1 VKFES
6 WFRELTGQH
15 PYPYQAVL
23 ATSPELPDLLSVP
36 TGAGKTAAVVLG
48 WLWRRRFA
56 AERSRVKTP
65 RRLVFCLPMRSLVEQ
80 TIRSAEGWLAAAKLD
95 QSVAVHALLGGAVD
109 ERWELTP
116 ADDAILVGT
125 QDMLLSRALGRG
137 YAMSRFRWPWHF
149 GLLNSD
155 CLWVMD
161 EVQLMG
167 PGLTTSAQLQGLRE
181 RLGTALPTRT
191 LWMSATLGA
200 GKLATVDLRD
210 RPLTRLDLSA
220 EDRANPALARRLAAR
235 KPLRASPLSVTKKA
249 SGSEARAREVLAA
262 HQPGSLTLVVV
273 NRVRRAQDLCLALRK
288 IAGAT
293 PVALLHSRFRPA
305 ERRPLQDEL
314 LATKPEARWT
324 GILVSTQAIE
334 AGVDISA
341 RVLFTELASW
351 SAMVQRFGRCNRE
364 GTIDDAAVRWI
375 DIADDLA
382 PPYTEAE
389 LALARSNLRG
399 LKDVGP
405 ASLAKLPQEPGV
417 PEPPALRRRDLL
429 DLFDT
434 EPDLAGHDID
444 ISRYIRASDEADV
457 QVAWRS
463 WPDDSDVAP
472 PEDSPAL
479 AAAELCRVR
488 IHALRDLLK
497 KGREPAYRWSSLERT
512 WERISPDRVNLIIP
526 GMTLLLPLRAGGYDP
541 VLGWTGDPADRPT
554 PIPSDAAANDDD
566 AADLLSYG
574 CADYVTLATHAQD
587 VAEELRI
594 LAAAIAGELPWAI
607 LERAARWH
615 DLGKV
620 HPVFQ
625 DMLTSRLPEGDPR
638 RDGGP
643 WAKSDGQ
650 RGGRHQ
656 RPGFRHELA
665 SALAYLAQHDDD
677 LGAYL
682 IAAHHGK
689 VRMSLR
695 SGPNEQA
702 PPGPPRRFARGV
714 WEGDPL
720 PGAELG
726 EGIHSQP
733 ITLCLDL
740 MAFGDHE
747 GSASWQTRTL
757 RLRDEHGVFRLALY
771 EALVRIAD
779 ILGTKRRTPQEATRA

>member
-1 VKFES
+1 VQFES
-6 WFRELTGQH
+6 WFRKLTGQS
-15 PYPYQAVL
+15 PYPYQALL

-56 AERSRVKTP
+56 AEPSRVKTP

-80 TIRSAEGWLAAAKLD
+80 TVRSAETWLTAAGLD
-95 QSVAVHALLGGAVD
+95 QHVAVHPLLGGAVD
-109 ERWELTP
+109 QRWELAP
-116 ADDAILVGT
+116 ADDAIIVGT

-181 RLGTALPTRT
+181 RLGTALPART

-200 GKLATVDLRD
+200 GKLATIDLRD
-210 RPLTRLDLSA
+210 RPLTRIDISA
-220 EDRANPALARRLAAR
+220 QDRANPALARRLAAR
-235 KPLRASPLSVTKKA
+235 KPLRASPLTVTKKA
-249 SGSEARAREVLAA
+249 SGSDTLAREVLAA
-262 HQPGSLTLVVV
+262 HKPGTLTLVVV

-288 IAGAT
+288 IAGDN

-305 ERRPLQDEL
+305 ERRPLQNEL
-314 LATKPEARWT
+314 LATRPEARWT

-375 DIADDLA
+375 DISDELA

-389 LALARSNLRG
+389 LALARANLRS

-405 ASLAKLPQEPGV
+405 TLLAKLPQEPGV

-444 ISRYIRASDEADV
+444 ISRYIRASDDADV

-463 WPDDSDVAP
+463 WPDDTTTAP
-472 PEDSPAL
+472 PADSPAL

-488 IHALRDLLK
+488 IHALRDFLK
-497 KGREPAYRWSSLERT
+497 KSRDPAYRWSSLERV
-512 WERISPDRVNLIIP
+512 WERISPDRVIP
-526 GMTLLLPLRAGGYDP
+526 GMTLLLPVRAGGYDP
-541 VLGWTGDPADRPT
+541 VLGWTGEPTDRPA
-554 PIPSDAAANDDD
+554 PIPSDAQPDDHD

-587 VAEELRI
+587 VAEELRT
-594 LAAAIAGELPWAI
+594 LAAAIAGELPWAV

-615 DLGKV
+615 DLGKA
-620 HPVFQ
+620 HRVFQ
-625 DMLTSRLPEGDPR
+625 DMLTSRLPEGDVR
-638 RDGGP
+638 REGGP

-650 RGGRHQ
+650 HGGRHQ

-665 SALAYLAQHDDD
+665 SALAYLAQDGDD

-695 SGPNEQA
+695 AGPNEQA

-714 WEGDPL
+714 WDGDPL

-726 EGIHSQP
+726 EGIRSEP
-733 ITLCLDL
+733 VTLSLDL
-740 MAFGDHE
+740 MELGDHD
-747 GSASWQTRTL
+747 GRASWQTRAL
-757 RLRDEHGVFRLALY
+757 RLRDEHGVFRLAFY

-779 ILGTKRRTPQEATRA
+779 ALGTRRRTAPQEAARA

>member
-1 VKFES
+1 MKFEP
-6 WFRELTGQH
+6 WFRRLTGQN
-15 PYPYQAVL
+15 PYPYQTAL
-23 ATSPELPDLLSVP
+23 ATGAELPDLLSVP

-56 AERSRVKTP
+56 AERSRVRTP

-80 TIRSAEGWLAAAKLD
+80 TIRSAEGWLASAELE
-95 QSVAVHALLGGAVD
+95 QPVAVHPLLGGAVD
-109 ERWELTP
+109 EGWELAP

-181 RLGTALPTRT
+181 RLGTPLPTRT

-200 GKLATVDLRD
+200 GKLATVDLRE
-210 RPLTRLDLSA
+210 RPLTRLELQT

-235 KPLRASPLSVTKKA
+235 KPLKVSALTVTKKA
-249 SGSEARAREVLAA
+249 SGSDLLAREVLRA

-273 NRVRRAQDLCLALRK
+273 NRVRRAQDLCLALRQVASD
-288 IAGAT
+288 I
-293 PVALLHSRFRPA
+293 PVALLHARFRPA
-305 ERRPLQDEL
+305 ERRPLQAEL
-314 LATKPEARWT
+314 LATKPEARWA

-375 DIADDLA
+375 DISDELA
-382 PPYTEAE
+382 LPYTEAE
-389 LALARSNLRG
+389 LALARANLRK
-399 LKDVGP
+399 LVDVGP
-405 ASLAKLPQEPGV
+405 TSLATLPQEPGV

-463 WPDDSDVAP
+463 WPDDHDNAP
-472 PEDSPAL
+472 PADSPAL
-479 AAAELCRVR
+479 AVDELCRVR
-488 IHALRDLLK
+488 IHALRDFLK
-497 KGREPAYRWSSLERT
+497 KSPAYRWSALERV
-512 WERISPDRVNLIIP
+512 WERIIPDRVIP
-526 GMTLLLPLRAGGYDP
+526 GMTLLLPVRAGGYDR
-541 VLGWTGDPADRPT
+541 VLGWTGEPTDRPE
-554 PIPSDAAANDDD
+554 PIATTGPSDDHE
-566 AADLLSYG
+566 AADLLSFG

-587 VAEELRI
+587 VAEELRA
-594 LAAAIAGELPWAI
+594 LATAIAGELPWST

-625 DMLTSRLPEGDPR
+625 DMLTARLPAADVR
-638 RDGGP
+638 RQGGP
-643 WAKSDGQ
+643 WAKSDGEH
-650 RGGRHQ
+650 GGRQ
-656 RPGFRHELA
+656 RRPGFRHELA
-665 SALAYLAQHDDD
+665 SALAYLAQDGDD

-682 IAAHHGK
+682 IASHHGK

-695 SGPNEQA
+695 AGPNEPA

-714 WEGDPL
+714 WDGEEL

-726 EGIHSQP
+726 DDIRSEP
-733 ITLCLDL
+733 VTLSLDL
-740 MAFGDHE
+740 MELGDHA
-747 GSASWQTRTL
+747 GGASWQTRTL
-757 RLRDEHGVFRLALY
+757 RLRDEHGVFRLAFY
-771 EALVRIAD
+771 EALVRVAD
-779 ILGTKRRTPQEATRA
+779 IRGTLRRIAPQEAARA

>member
-1 VKFES
+1 MKFET
-6 WFRELTGQH
+6 WFRELTGQY
-15 PYPYQAVL
+15 PYPYQRQL

-56 AERSRVKTP
+56 AEPSRVQTP

-80 TIRSAEGWLAAAKLD
+80 TARSAQGWLAAARQPVD
-95 QSVAVHALLGGAVD
+95 VHVLLGGAVD
-109 ERWELTP
+109 HGWERGP
-116 ADDAILVGT
+116 ADDAILIGT

-149 GLLNSD
+149 GLLNND

-181 RLGTALPTRT
+181 RLGTALPART

-210 RPLTRLDLSA
+210 RPLTRLELSP
-220 EDRANPALARRLAAR
+220 EDRADPALARRLAAR
-235 KPLRASPLSVTKKA
+235 KPLRASPLTVTKKA
-249 SGSEARAREVLAA
+249 SGSEPLAREVLAA
-262 HQPGSLTLVVV
+262 HRPGSLTLVVV

-288 IAGAT
+288 LAGAT

-305 ERRPLQDEL
+305 ERRPLQQEL
-314 LATKPEARWT
+314 LATHPDARWT
-324 GILVSTQAIE
+324 GILVATQAIE

-341 RVLFTELASW
+341 RILFTELASW

-364 GTIDDAAVRWI
+364 GTIDDAAVRWL
-375 DIADDLA
+375 DISDELA
-382 PPYTEAE
+382 LPYTEAE
-389 LALARSNLRG
+389 LALARAHLRA
-399 LKDVGP
+399 LTDVGP
-405 ASLAKLPQEPGV
+405 SSLAALPQAVGA

-434 EPDLAGHDID
+434 DPDLAGHDID
-444 ISRYIRASDEADV
+444 ISRYIRAGDDADV

-463 WPDDSDVAP
+463 WTDDRDAAP
-472 PEDSPAL
+472 PADAPAL
-479 AAAELCRVR
+479 APDELCRVPV
-488 IHALRDLLK
+488 HALREFLHK
-497 KGREPAYRWSSLERT
+497 KTREPAYRWSSLERS
-512 WERISPDRVNLIIP
+512 WERIGPDRVIA
-526 GMTLLLPLRAGGYDP
+526 GMTLLLPMRAGGYDP
-541 VLGWTGDPADRPT
+541 VLGWTGEPSDRPA
-554 PIPSDAAANDDD
+554 PIPSHAPADDHD
-566 AADLLSYG
+566 AADILSYG

-594 LAAAIAGELPWAI
+594 LAAAIAGELPWPV

-625 DMLTSRLPEGDPR
+625 DMLTAGLPAGDPR

-643 WAKSDGQ
+643 WAKSDGVH
-650 RGGRHQ
+650 GGRHP

-665 SALAYLAQHDDD
+665 SALAYLAQGGDD

-695 SGPNEQA
+695 AGPNEQA
-702 PPGPPRRFARGV
+702 PPGAPRRFARGV
-714 WEGDPL
+714 WDGDEL
-720 PGAELG
+720 PAAELG
-726 EGIHSQP
+726 DDIRSRP
-733 ITLCLDL
+733 VTLDL
-740 MAFGDHE
+740 GLMELGDHDDRP
-747 GSASWQTRTL
+747 SWQTRAL
-757 RLRDEHGVFRLALY
+757 RLRDEHGVFRLAFY

-779 ILGTKRRTPQEATRA
+779 LRGTLRRNARQEPAHA